1 MGHSHNHG
9 SGTNEKR
16 LWLTMGLT
24 GAFMVAEVVAGLLT
38 HSLALLSDAAHMF
51 TDVAALGIS
60 LGALHIAKRPADSNR
75 TYGYYRFEILAAAFN
90 AVLLF
95 AVAGYIA
102 YEAYERFQRPAAIQ
116 SDGMLAVA
124 LVGLLINLIGLR
136 ILKAGSAESLN
147 IKGAYLE
154 VWSDMLGSIG
164 VIFAALVIKMTGWW
178 PADPLIAV
186 VISLW
191 ILPRTWILLSE
202 SLNVLLEGVPKGLA
216 LAEIND
222 VLKNIEGVIDVH
234 DLHVWAITSGK
245 TSLTAHLLIDG
256 SKDMNVLLSEVNT
269 TLEQRF
275 HIEHTTVQVEAQQCA
290 PGEVACK
297 LNTQTHTH

>member
-1 MGHSHNHG
+1 
-9 SGTNEKR
+9 
-16 LWLTMGLT
+16 
-24 GAFMVAEVVAGLLT
+24 
-38 HSLALLSDAAHMF
+38 
-51 TDVAALGIS
+51 
-60 LGALHIAKRPADSNR
+60 
-75 TYGYYRFEILAAAFN
+75 
-90 AVLLF
+90 
-95 AVAGYIA
+95 
-102 YEAYERFQRPAAIQ
+102 
-116 SDGMLAVA
+116 MLAVA
-124 LVGLLINLIGLR
+124 ILGLFINLIGLR

-164 VIFAALVIKMTGWW
+164 VILAALVIKLTGWW
-178 PADPLIAV
+178 PADPSIAV

-216 LAEIND
+216 LADIND
-222 VLKNIEGVIDVH
+222 ALKNIEGVIDVH

-245 TSLTAHLLIDG
+245 TSLTAHLLIDD

-290 PGEVACK
+290 PGEVSCK